1 VNGCAGKEALGK
13 KEKGKGDFSVLV
25 DEVAAGHLAF
35 RNLSYR
41 VAAGG

>member
-1 VNGCAGKEALGK
+1 MCRERSPWE

>member
-1 VNGCAGKEALGK
+1 VNVCAGKEALGK

-25 DEVAAGHLAF
+25 NGHLAF

>member
-1 VNGCAGKEALGK
+1 LGKTKKGKEI
-13 KEKGKGDFSVLV
+13 FFVLV